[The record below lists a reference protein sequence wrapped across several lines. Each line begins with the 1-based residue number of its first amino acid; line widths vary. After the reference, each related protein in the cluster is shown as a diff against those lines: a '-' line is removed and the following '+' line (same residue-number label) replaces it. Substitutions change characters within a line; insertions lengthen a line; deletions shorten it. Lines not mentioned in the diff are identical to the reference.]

1 MALFNL
7 LNLLNKRNNNTNGE
21 MSFVEHL
28 DDLRRTL
35 FRSILGMVVAAIVVG
50 FNFDFLFEKI
60 ILGPKH
66 TDFPTFIWLCKMAD
80 KFNLPALCIKAVN
93 IDMQNTTVN
102 GQLNLYFEII
112 FTGSII
118 LAFPWILYQ
127 IWGFIKP
134 ALKNNEKNSATSFV
148 FFVSILFFLGVAFGY
163 YILTPYCITF
173 MGSFSVS
180 KDIKNIWT
188 MDSYLE
194 NFNSLILG
202 TGIAFQL
209 PLAIYYLAKVGIVT
223 KSFLLSYSRYIILAI
238 VVLAAVITPPDVVSQ
253 IIVSLP
259 LIFLFYL
266 GVIIAG
272 RQEKKRLEKE
282 NVNAQEWS

>member
-1 MALFNL
+1 MAI
-7 LNLLNKRNNNTNGE
+7 LNLLNKRKKPHAEE
-21 MSFVEHL
+21 MSFIEHL
-28 DDLRRTL
+28 DDLRGML
-35 FRSILGMVVAAIVVG
+35 FRSLLGIIVAGIIIAIY
-50 FNFDFLFEKI
+50 FDFLYAKV
-60 ILGPKH
+60 ILGPKSV
-66 TDFPTFIWLCKMAD
+66 DFPTFKWLCK
-80 KFNLPALCIKAVN
+80 LGEALKMPSLCVKTVN

-102 GQLNLYFEII
+102 GQLNLYFSMI
-112 FTGSII
+112 FTGAFV

-134 ALKNNEKNSATSFV
+134 ALKPKEANNATSFV
-148 FFVSILFFLGVAFGY
+148 FFVSLLFFLGVSFGY
-163 YILTPYCITF
+163 FVLAPYSIAF
-173 MGSFSVS
+173 MGSFSIS
-180 KDIKNIWT
+180 PEIKNIWT

-194 NFNSLILG
+194 TFNSLILG

-223 KSFLLSYSRYIILAI
+223 KTFLMNYSRYIILAI

-259 LIFLFYL
+259 LILLFYL

-272 RQEKKRLEKE
+272 RQEKKRLQEANINE
-282 NVNAQEWS
+282 NEWS